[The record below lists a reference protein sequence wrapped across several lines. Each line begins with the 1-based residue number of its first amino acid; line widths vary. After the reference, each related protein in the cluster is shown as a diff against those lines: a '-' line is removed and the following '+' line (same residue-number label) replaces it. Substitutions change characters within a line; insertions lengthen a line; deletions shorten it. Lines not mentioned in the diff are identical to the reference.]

1 MFSCSEF
8 KHDYCKSYFKYEE
21 PVSTDFRVLIN
32 GREVPVYTCRISK
45 YPFNRV
51 WPGFQRPVDQT
62 EIVSFVNIVSDEE
75 LRLEVL
81 TDLPLDRVLIKPYS
95 KGICHQEGEGRISF
109 TLKENGQ
116 YVLECGSYHHCL
128 YIFNSKPIP
137 APQPDE
143 VTHFFG
149 PGIHFPGKIRLHDNE
164 SVYVDKD
171 ALVYGCIYAEDAKN
185 IHIFGNGVLD
195 DSHEERT
202 GNYCYEDYT
211 NGNVKFYDCENLRIQ
226 GVLLKNS
233 AIWCVNLFHCFDVD
247 IDDIKVFGQWRYNT
261 DGIDI
266 VNSQNI
272 YIRNSFIH
280 SFDDTITIKGIDR
293 YIETNN
299 ENIHT
304 ENCVLWCDWG
314 KCCEVGVETSCRAY
328 RNISF
333 RNCDILRGGSA
344 ALDINNGECAD
355 ITDVVYENIRIEMND
370 FDTREQY
377 QNTDEMVYSLERSAA
392 HPDILRIDNGYWRT
406 EECRT
411 LWNLPEFPRDYDL
424 TGVRIRNISN
434 VLVKD
439 IQIFYDRGLPTT
451 DGKPN
456 VVLRVKSQLEETP
469 VTDIQIE
476 NIIINGIR
484 AKKEDLIWDLKNVK
498 NLMID

>member
-185 IHIFGNGVLD
+185 IHVFGNGVLD

-247 IDDIKVFGQWRYNT
+247 IDVKVFVQCVIAQNYNAGFFRLGKGFGNYLKIT
-261 DGIDI
+261 
-266 VNSQNI
+266 
-272 YIRNSFIH
+272 H
-280 SFDDTITIKGIDR
+280 SA
-293 YIETNN
+293 
-299 ENIHT
+299 
-304 ENCVLWCDWG
+304 
-314 KCCEVGVETSCRAY
+314 TS
-328 RNISF
+328 
-333 RNCDILRGGSA
+333 
-344 ALDINNGECAD
+344 
-355 ITDVVYENIRIEMND
+355 
-370 FDTREQY
+370 
-377 QNTDEMVYSLERSAA
+377 
-392 HPDILRIDNGYWRT
+392 
-406 EECRT
+406 
-411 LWNLPEFPRDYDL
+411 
-424 TGVRIRNISN
+424 
-434 VLVKD
+434 
-439 IQIFYDRGLPTT
+439 
-451 DGKPN
+451 
-456 VVLRVKSQLEETP
+456 
-469 VTDIQIE
+469 
-476 NIIINGIR
+476 
-484 AKKEDLIWDLKNVK
+484 
-498 NLMID
+498 

>member
-8 KHDYCKSYFKYEE
+8 KHDYRKSYFKYEE
-21 PVSTDFRVLIN
+21 PLSNDYRVLIN

-62 EIVSFVNIVSDEE
+62 ETASFVNIVSDEE

-95 KGICHQEGEGRISF
+95 KGISHQEGEGRITV

-116 YVLECGSYHHCL
+116 FVLECGSYHHCL

-137 APQPDE
+137 VPAPE
-143 VTHFFG
+143 SVTHFFG
-149 PGIHFPGKIRLHDNE
+149 PGIHFPGKITLRDNE

-171 ALVYGCIYAEDAKN
+171 ALVFGCVYGENAEN
-185 IHIFGNGVLD
+185 IRIFGNGVLD

-202 GNYCYEDYT
+202 GNYCYEPYT
-211 NGNVKFYDCENLRIQ
+211 NGNVKFYDCKNLKIQ
-226 GVLLKNS
+226 GVLMKNS

-266 VNSQNI
+266 VNCQNI
-272 YIRNSFIH
+272 FIRNSFIH

-293 YIETNN
+293 YARTNN

-314 KCCEVGVETSCRAY
+314 KCCEVGVETACREY
-328 RNISF
+328 KNISF
-333 RNCDILRGGSA
+333 RNCDVLRGGNT
-344 ALDINNGECAD
+344 ALDINNGDCAEISNVVFED
-355 ITDVVYENIRIEMND
+355 IRVEMND
-370 FDTREQY
+370 FDTLDVY
-377 QNTDEMVYSLERSAA
+377 QSTDDMCYGAENTRYVPAL
-392 HPDILRIDNGYWRT
+392 LRIDNNLWRT
-406 EECRT
+406 EECKQT
-411 LWNLPEFPRDYDL
+411 WGLPDMTDGIDL
-424 TGVRIRNISN
+424 YGIQRQGVHDVLVRNIQVS
-434 VLVKD
+434 
-439 IQIFYDRGLPTT
+439 YDTGLPLK

-456 VVLRVKSQLEETP
+456 VHLYVRSHIPETP
-469 VTDIQIE
+469 YYNIQIE
-476 NIIINGIR
+476 NIVVSGR
-484 AKKEDLIWDLKNVK
+484 KAEKTDLFIMEENVQDLLV
-498 NLMID
+498 L